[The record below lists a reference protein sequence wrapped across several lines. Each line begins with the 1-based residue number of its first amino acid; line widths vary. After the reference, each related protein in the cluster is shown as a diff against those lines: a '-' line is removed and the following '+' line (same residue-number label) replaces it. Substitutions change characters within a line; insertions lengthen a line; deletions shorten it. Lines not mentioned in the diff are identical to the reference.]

1 MTPMSAASKVV
12 ESVRL
17 RVVRVMTGAAYSTG
31 KSLLSGNFYYAMG
44 M

>member
-1 MTPMSAASKVV
+1 MSAASKVV

-31 KSLLSGNFYYAMG
+31 NPCSAATSYYAMG